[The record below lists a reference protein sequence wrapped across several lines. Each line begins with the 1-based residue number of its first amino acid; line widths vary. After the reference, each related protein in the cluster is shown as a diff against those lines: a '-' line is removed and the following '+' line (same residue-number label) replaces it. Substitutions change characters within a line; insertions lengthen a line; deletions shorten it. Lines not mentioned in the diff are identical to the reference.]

1 MKQDLQK
8 KNFSLYLFYAIN
20 MIKTVEISIITAQIV
35 GYTISLIFGRLD
47 RWVSSDGRIVGTG

>member
-1 MKQDLQK
+1 
-8 KNFSLYLFYAIN
+8 